1 MFVYWLSIN
10 ILSRTRRWKRKDTK
24 EIYVRL
30 RGDKPV
36 LESEIYQP
44 ILNETSVG
52 ISGSEDAVQGG
63 EKTAKTG
70 GEGINVVHKH
80 EEETKKRQVF
90 SCLTQGNFTFLPC
103 VEVTPFAMENS
114 DRLMYISVQD
124 GSRSWCSR
132 WDMQV
137 NPQHYSCVTI
147 KEDETSHISVFPSN
161 PVPRWIQNNK
171 GDASFLSDAVKVHQ
185 RSDNVVVY
193 MYLAKVNYNPDVL
206 VQLVAA
212 APLGLGPSG
221 TYGYPVSHWGL
232 DRKWKVVQDEKTGS
246 CSTRDRQV
254 CCSRTIVG
262 EKI

>member
-1 MFVYWLSIN
+1 
-10 ILSRTRRWKRKDTK
+10 
-24 EIYVRL
+24 
-30 RGDKPV
+30 
-36 LESEIYQP
+36 
-44 ILNETSVG
+44 
-52 ISGSEDAVQGG
+52 
-63 EKTAKTG
+63 
-70 GEGINVVHKH
+70 
-80 EEETKKRQVF
+80 
-90 SCLTQGNFTFLPC
+90 
-103 VEVTPFAMENS
+103 MENS

-147 KEDETSHISVFPSN
+147 KEDETSRISVFPAN

-171 GDASFLSDAVKVHQ
+171 GDASFPSDAVKVHQ

-232 DRKWKVVQDEKTGS
+232 DRKWKVMQDEKTGS

-262 EKI
+262 EKIWMCESPRGNIIPPNAAKTTLLFDARPWERYVERVDSKYVCAVSIIDGMIGYSTDINGSKTTSGDIFFSWLLISLFSCHFRSLIFI